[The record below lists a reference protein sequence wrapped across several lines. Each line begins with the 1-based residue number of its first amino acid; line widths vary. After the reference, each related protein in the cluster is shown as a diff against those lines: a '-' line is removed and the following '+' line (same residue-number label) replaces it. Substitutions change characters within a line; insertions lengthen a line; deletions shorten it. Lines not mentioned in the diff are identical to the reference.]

1 MGRTLFRYVATELC
15 RFLLLALFWLMLV
28 GMLVIFLRA
37 RFINIGKFIA
47 VQDLLLGLVFVIPY
61 LTGILLPVAMLA
73 ATISTFGRLASDN
86 ELMAM
91 KSSGLSPLA
100 IFAPPMA
107 IGLLASCFLLWLN
120 VEGYRFAAQGLMKA
134 ESRMKF
140 SAERLTKPGTT
151 FNVDHGDYKLVF
163 SFLHPSKDD
172 GSRPVRYSRFISGEE
187 SIQCVAQLF
196 DCRIEQRLNKKDK
209 MTRFVDIRL
218 YNVHVDHDPWNPCG
232 GGFIREIYLR
242 NMEMPGAI
250 SKALFS
256 NPAMSSSL
264 PENLANSKFLEK
276 QAAKQIRA
284 VETAGRQAQGLIF
297 ASAAGAGNPTQAIAA
312 CASFGQKLDSIRK
325 LKERTVELRSE
336 ASRKIAVCLSPLL
349 FALIGVGLGAMTRKG
364 NKFIGLA
371 LGVTVTAFYY
381 GGWAACR
388 SLALTGFIPPML
400 APWIPNLLCLI
411 AGIFLLRRSARI

>member
-15 RFLLLALFWLMLV
+15 RFLLLALCWLMLV
-28 GMLVIFLRA
+28 GMLVVFLRA

-61 LTGILLPVAMLA
+61 LVGILLPVAMLA

-100 IFAPPMA
+100 IFTPPLA
-107 IGLLASCFLLWLN
+107 IGLLATCFLLWLN

-172 GSRPVRYSRFISGEE
+172 GSRPVRYSRFIAGEE

-196 DCRIEQRLNKKDK
+196 DCKIEQRPNQQGK
-209 MTRFVDIRL
+209 MRRFVDIRL

-242 NMEMPGAI
+242 NLEMPGAI
-250 SKALFS
+250 SRALFS
-256 NPAMSSSL
+256 SPATRSSL
-264 PENLANSKFLEK
+264 PENLASLRNYKKQEK
-276 QAAKQIRA
+276 ELCK
-284 VETAGRQAQGLIF
+284 E
-297 ASAAGAGNPTQAIAA
+297 AIAA
-312 CASFGQKLDSIRK
+312 ARQARAQLFSSATGASSHTQAAISCAQYGSTLDRIRK
-325 LKERTVELRSE
+325 LNKMTVKLRSE

-371 LGVTVTAFYY
+371 LGVTVAAFYY
-381 GGWAACR
+381 GSWAGCR
-388 SLALTGFIPPML
+388 GLALTGLIPPML

-411 AGIFLLRRSARI
+411 AGILLLRRSARI